1 MKRLIVPDHQ
11 GLDAVPLFSAESH
24 ASDAAEWTG
33 RTAPTFAVPL
43 ADLQRARVAQPQRP
57 ASETKET
64 AREVDWTLATQLRAE
79 ASKRLTAR
87 LESLDGSTETER
99 RELGRAVILETV
111 QAATERR
118 FAEHGMTWTPQA
130 QGALA
135 KAVFDLMFGLGR
147 LQPLVDRDDVE
158 DIIVIGHDRVFLNL
172 VDGSKAPGPAVAN
185 SDADLVHLLQDLAS
199 RATPPRE
206 FSDAHPELNLNLD
219 GARLAASMSIV
230 HRPSVV
236 IRRHR
241 LVDLDLDDLVAR
253 GTLTPVMASFVAA
266 AVRARRSIV
275 VSGEQGVGKTT
286 MLRALCSEIGP
297 EEVIGSFETERELGL
312 ETMTDRHPLA
322 FSWEARPGS
331 SELGADGRRAGEFTL
346 SREMWLSHRYI
357 LSRHITGEVRGP
369 EVSEMIMAMES
380 GSGSMST
387 THAVSAAMAMEKLAS
402 CAMQSGEFTRDAAVM
417 KLARCINVVIQMR
430 TMLASGPDGQRKQR
444 VVDEIVAI
452 TPGEGALGYA
462 STTVFRRNPHGTAV
476 PHVLPD
482 HLRELAA
489 YGFDVHAF
497 QAEAQDEGDAA

>member
-1 MKRLIVPDHQ
+1 MKPRIVPEHQ
-11 GLDAVPLFSAESH
+11 GLDAVPLFGA
-24 ASDAAEWTG
+24 DAVPEPTARTG
-33 RTAPTFAVPL
+33 RTAPTFALPL
-43 ADLQRARVAQPQRP
+43 ADLQRARSVASQRTAP
-57 ASETKET
+57 AASETT
-64 AREVDWTLATQLRAE
+64 GQVDWTPAAQLRAE

-87 LESLDGSTETER
+87 LEALDGCSEVER

-118 FAEHGMTWTPQA
+118 FAERGSTWTPQA
-130 QGALA
+130 QSDLA

-172 VDGSKAPGPAVAN
+172 VDGTKAPGPAVAV
-185 SDADLVHLLQDLAS
+185 SDAELVHLLQDLAS
-199 RATPPRE
+199 RANPPRE

-253 GTLTPVMASFVAA
+253 GTLTPVMASFLAA
-266 AVRARRSIV
+266 AVRARRSMV

-286 MLRALCSEIGP
+286 LLRALCAEIGP
-297 EEVIGSFETERELGL
+297 DEVIGVFETERELGL
-312 ETMTDRHPLA
+312 ETMTERHPLV
-322 FSWEARPGS
+322 FSFEARPGS
-331 SELGADGRRAGEFTL
+331 SEVGADGRRAGEFTL

-387 THAVSAAMAMEKLAS
+387 THAVTAAMAMEKLAS
-402 CAMQSGEFTRDAAVM
+402 CAIQSGDFTRDAAVM
-417 KLARCINVVIQMR
+417 KLARCIDLVVQMR
-430 TMLASGPDGQRKQR
+430 TILTGTDGHGRKQR

-452 TPGEGALGYA
+452 TPGEDALGYA
-462 STTVFRRNPHGTAV
+462 STIVFRRHPHGTAV
-476 PHVLPD
+476 AHVLPD

-489 YGFDVHAF
+489 HGFDIHGF
-497 QAEAQDEGDAA
+497 QVEARREGDAA